1 MFAYSQSSLIDSE
14 IELLHIKLNCVLV
27 NNLCNL
33 KFMITTICMMKDTR
47 GMLAIIADPVVDTII
62 CAITCTHLQQVW

>member
-1 MFAYSQSSLIDSE
+1 MTLQYVQMFAYSQSSLIDSE

-33 KFMITTICMMKDTR
+33 KFMITTLCMMKDTQS
-47 GMLAIIADPVVDTII
+47 MLAIIVDAVVKT
-62 CAITCTHLQQVW
+62 LL